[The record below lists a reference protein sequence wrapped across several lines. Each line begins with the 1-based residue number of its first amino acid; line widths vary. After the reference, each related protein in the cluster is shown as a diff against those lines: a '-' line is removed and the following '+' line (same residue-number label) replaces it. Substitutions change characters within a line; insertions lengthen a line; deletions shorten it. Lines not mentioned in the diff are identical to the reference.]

1 MERTAKNGRAPGPE
15 RSPSREIA
23 PAPRAF
29 APGLQRA
36 SFVRARLG
44 SVLAVVP
51 LGVWTFVHIWRNLSA
66 FQGPEA
72 WQAAVTQYAHPVAEA
87 ITAIVVLLPLALHSI
102 WGIGRLAASRP
113 NNLAYRFYGNLKYL
127 LQRLS
132 AVGVLL
138 FLGAHLWLA
147 MLRPRLVTGHAEPF
161 ADLAHE
167 MHYHW
172 PTLATYVLGT
182 LGVSYHLANGAQ
194 TFCMSWGIVSS
205 RGALQRLDRF
215 AIALFALL
223 LAMAWGVLY
232 ALWLAGAEA

>member
-1 MERTAKNGRAPGPE
+1 MPRTDDRRRLPVRGRSSSPESALAQPAAVLAPE
-15 RSPSREIA
+15 PS
-23 PAPRAF
+23 
-29 APGLQRA
+29 
-36 SFVRARLG
+36 SFVRSRLA
-44 SVLAVVP
+44 SALAVVP

-66 FQGPEA
+66 FQGAGA
-72 WQAAVTQYAHPVAEA
+72 WQASVTEYAHPFAEA
-87 ITAIVVLLPLALHSI
+87 ITAIVVLLPLALHSM
-102 WGIGRLAASRP
+102 WGVARLATSRP

-147 MLRPRLVTGHAEPF
+147 MIRPRLVTGHAEPF

-172 PTLATYVLGT
+172 PTLVTYVLGT
-182 LGVSYHLANGAQ
+182 LAISYHLANGAQ

-205 RGALQRLDRF
+205 RSALQRLDRW
-215 AIALFALL
+215 AIAAFVLL
-223 LAMAWGVLY
+223 LLMAWGAIY
-232 ALWLAGAEA
+232 ALWAAGTEA